1 MSAPTPVLS
10 EKAKGK
16 RKAIPQDS
24 PDHDGEN
31 SKSHQA
37 VAPRSFTVRF
47 SEGLGDL
54 SLSVSPDDTVREV
67 LRKIK
72 VERPSLARR
81 RLRLI
86 HSGRLLTNGTKLHGW
101 IASLEE
107 RQKRS
112 LVLGPKS
119 SEDGGVWVHCS
130 VGPEIP
136 ASELDDE
143 SVQRSQI
150 SPLKGFDRLQAA
162 GLSEEEI
169 ANIRRQFHATRGG
182 DTNSGGALQDDDQVE
197 HARALEEQWIDDL
210 DGAASTAESCMSFS
224 HIYSTLLFGMLLGF
238 FFPLLPFYFM
248 RSPRPAVFFSDSYQ
262 ALESQPSVVFSTRM
276 CIAIVF
282 GFVANIAYG
291 SLRVWNIT
299 YS

>member
-16 RKAIPQDS
+16 RRATQQDDPTS
-24 PDHDGEN
+24 G
-31 SKSHQA
+31 SSHSQP
-37 VAPRSFTVRF
+37 VTTPRSFTVRF

-54 SLSVSPDDTVREV
+54 SLSVLPDDTVREV
-67 LRKIK
+67 LRKIR

-107 RQKRS
+107 RQKRA
-112 LVLGPKS
+112 LVLGPKT
-119 SEDGGVWVHCS
+119 SEEGGVWVHCS
-130 VGPEIP
+130 VGPEIT
-136 ASELDDE
+136 DDE
-143 SVQRSQI
+143 LEDDAVQKSQI

-162 GLSEEEI
+162 GISEEEI
-169 ANIRRQFHATRGG
+169 ENIRRHFHATRGSG
-182 DTNSGGALQDDDQVE
+182 IDSGGVLQDDDQFE

-210 DGAASTAESCMSFS
+210 DGGASSTDPFS
-224 HIYSTLLFGMLLGF
+224 GDDIYTTLLLGMLLGF
-238 FFPLLPFYFM
+238 FFPILPFYFM
-248 RSPRPAVFFSDSYQ
+248 RTPRPAAFFSDAYQ
-262 ALESQPSVVFSTRM
+262 TLESQPSVIFSTRM
-276 CIAIVF
+276 CMAIVC

-291 SLRVWNIT
+291 TLRIWSAST